1 MEIINQP
8 DLMAWLVLVKRNAR
22 RKLRLA
28 HERQIDLNKMVYASP
43 LSDEKL
49 HALAIKDLDLCKG
62 PNRH

>member
-28 HERQIDLNKMVYASP
+28 HKRQIELEQDGIC
-43 LSDEKL
+43 
-49 HALAIKDLDLCKG
+49 LAAF
-62 PNRH
+62 R